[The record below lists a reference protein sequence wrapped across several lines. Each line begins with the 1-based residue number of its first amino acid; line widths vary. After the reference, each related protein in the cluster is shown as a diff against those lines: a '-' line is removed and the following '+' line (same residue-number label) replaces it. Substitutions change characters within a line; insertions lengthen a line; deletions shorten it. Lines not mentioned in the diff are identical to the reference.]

1 MKYFFFKNS
10 TNTYIPDLYT
20 HADRNAEQQKSSSF
34 SISHFFLLHH
44 AVYHSSNQKIKR
56 TKKQE
61 DNQEIFPEINLGVPI
76 KSSLK
81 ESS

>member
-1 MKYFFFKNS
+1 MKYSFFKNS
-10 TNTYIPDLYT
+10 TNTYIPDLFT
-20 HADRNAEQQKSSSF
+20 HADHNAELKSSYF
-34 SISHFFLLHH
+34 SISHFFFLHH